1 MSQSRIE
8 KIVSGKASLLL
19 IAICA
24 SVVLVLSLIT
34 YADLFGLADK
44 ISGTTLQ
51 NIGLLHPIV
60 VHIPVGL
67 VFFGYLLEILS
78 WKQFNST
85 YRTAI
90 QILHPVLILSLAVS
104 IIFGLLLSSVGD
116 YGKSLLDTH
125 FWSAAVSLLLAEISL
140 LLHHKA
146 IQNDKS
152 FSIIVYRFS
161 FTFLVLTTLFAGHA
175 GASLTHGEDYLSQVF
190 SASQSESASNVLVT
204 NNSENTQLSPEQA
217 RELGIEARAILAH
230 NCYKC
235 HGPDKVKGD
244 LRLDIKEMFL
254 KGGEHGPVMVAGN
267 ATESELIRRVML
279 PASDED
285 AMPTK
290 GKRLTANEVAVLT
303 RWIDSGAP
311 WPDVDAP
318 VGFRVA
324 PLAPRNPTLPANTGR
339 FSNPVDIWVDK
350 YFNENEIKWPAA
362 IDDKQLIRRL
372 YLDLIG
378 LLPSPA
384 EQDAFVSD
392 PSKNK
397 IEKQVDQLLARS
409 DDYSIHWLTFWND
422 LLRNDYTGTGYI
434 TGGRFSITD
443 WLYQSIRENK
453 SYDMMVEQLLNPDD
467 KAKGFVSGIR
477 WRGVVNASQTTEMQA
492 AQNVAQVFLGL
503 NLKCASCHNSFIN
516 NWQLTDAYGM
526 ANVFADSSLE
536 IHRCDQPTGK
546 YVRPKML
553 WEELGSID
561 SMATRA
567 RKMAQLAKIMTKPEN
582 GRLYRTIVNRVWKQL
597 MGRGIIEPVD
607 QMDNLPWSQ
616 DLIDWL
622 AFNFQQK
629 GSDIKWLIKLIVT
642 STTYRLPA
650 DGLKQPADLIA
661 SNFKF
666 RGMVRKRMTAE
677 QFTDAASMLVDSVF
691 GKTEMR
697 YQPASF
703 SELPAG
709 TVLVRAALVANNP
722 LLLALG
728 RPTRE
733 TVTSSRESQANLLQA
748 MEMTNGQRLHQTLKR
763 GAQRWVQLHPSGQEA
778 VQLFYLKALGRPAS
792 ADELRVAIKNM
803 GDKPSAEAV
812 EDFFWAMLLHPEFQ
826 LIN

>member
-1 MSQSRIE
+1 
-8 KIVSGKASLLL
+8 
-19 IAICA
+19 
-24 SVVLVLSLIT
+24 
-34 YADLFGLADK
+34 
-44 ISGTTLQ
+44 
-51 NIGLLHPIV
+51 
-60 VHIPVGL
+60 
-67 VFFGYLLEILS
+67 
-78 WKQFNST
+78 
-85 YRTAI
+85 
-90 QILHPVLILSLAVS
+90 
-104 IIFGLLLSSVGD
+104 
-116 YGKSLLDTH
+116 
-125 FWSAAVSLLLAEISL
+125 
-140 LLHHKA
+140 
-146 IQNDKS
+146 
-152 FSIIVYRFS
+152 
-161 FTFLVLTTLFAGHA
+161 
-175 GASLTHGEDYLSQVF
+175 
-190 SASQSESASNVLVT
+190 
-204 NNSENTQLSPEQA
+204 
-217 RELGIEARAILAH
+217 
-230 NCYKC
+230 
-235 HGPDKVKGD
+235 
-244 LRLDIKEMFL
+244 
-254 KGGEHGPVMVAGN
+254 
-267 ATESELIRRVML
+267 
-279 PASDED
+279 
-285 AMPTK
+285 
-290 GKRLTANEVAVLT
+290 
-303 RWIDSGAP
+303 
-311 WPDVDAP
+311 
-318 VGFRVA
+318 
-324 PLAPRNPTLPANTGR
+324 
-339 FSNPVDIWVDK
+339 
-350 YFNENEIKWPAA
+350 
-362 IDDKQLIRRL
+362 
-372 YLDLIG
+372 
-378 LLPSPA
+378 
-384 EQDAFVSD
+384 
-392 PSKNK
+392 
-397 IEKQVDQLLARS
+397 
-409 DDYSIHWLTFWND
+409 
-422 LLRNDYTGTGYI
+422 
-434 TGGRFSITD
+434 
-443 WLYQSIRENK
+443 
-453 SYDMMVEQLLNPDD
+453 
-467 KAKGFVSGIR
+467 
-477 WRGVVNASQTTEMQA
+477 
-492 AQNVAQVFLGL
+492 
-503 NLKCASCHNSFIN
+503 
-516 NWQLTDAYGM
+516 M

-642 STTYRLPA
+642 SATYRLPA
-650 DGLKQPADLIA
+650 DGLKQPSDLIA

-703 SELPAG
+703 SALPAG

-733 TVTSSRESQANLLQA
+733 TVTTSRESHANLLQA

-763 GAQRWVQLHPSGQEA
+763 GAQRWVQLHPSGQET